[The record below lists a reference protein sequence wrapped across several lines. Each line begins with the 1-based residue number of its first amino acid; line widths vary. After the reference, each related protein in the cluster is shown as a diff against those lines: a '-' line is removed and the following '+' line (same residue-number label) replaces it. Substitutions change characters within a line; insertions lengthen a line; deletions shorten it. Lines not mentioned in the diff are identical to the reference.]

1 MQMRGVEAEVE
12 GDFKETCMTAKMHIR
27 THRDNESMF
36 ETRTS
41 SRETKSQHRG
51 EVGRNSQP

>member
-1 MQMRGVEAEVE
+1 MRGVEAEVE

-41 SRETKSQHRG
+41 TRETKSQHRG